1 MSGLPVLYHLK
12 PDTLFSTTPV
22 YICWFNH
29 TPSWAQFSNENFRW
43 NYLVLSVIH
52 ILRIQQIQACTH
64 PSWYHILLLKKT
76 ELFAQRWYFVCM
88 TKGICA
94 TVRNWNIW
102 LKLTYL
108 LLEFSFSFIF
118 LLSKYCEII
127 GVRYI
132 PNTTTWVLVSLA
144 VCYALLI
151 LAAFQFLRSAGSLPD
166 SYFENFFP
174 QILFSFAWICVL
186 SLTIITVIKV
196 RKVRGPLRNFLRFWH
211 CFCRSSKD
219 FQIA

>member
-1 MSGLPVLYHLK
+1 
-12 PDTLFSTTPV
+12 
-22 YICWFNH
+22 
-29 TPSWAQFSNENFRW
+29 
-43 NYLVLSVIH
+43 
-52 ILRIQQIQACTH
+52 
-64 PSWYHILLLKKT
+64 
-76 ELFAQRWYFVCM
+76 M

-132 PNTTTWVLVSLA
+132 PNTTTWVLVLLFAMLCLYWLPFSSSDLLVLSLIP
-144 VCYALLI
+144 I
-151 LAAFQFLRSAGSLPD
+151 LRI
-166 SYFENFFP
+166 FFP

-219 FQIA
+219 FQIAWVICPVTSAKLYENMIMSWCWILAPSTEHGTG